1 MTNPYKK
8 IKELEAE
15 IERLTAEQL
24 TAKEL
29 LTRLIDTD
37 LEWYDYTKLS
47 LSDWQTYYEEAQKI
61 LRSKVFTSEV
71 NKIIIQLEEWALKK
85 SPDFQSV
92 RDMRMQASGL
102 LLLKERLE
110 EIEDPN
116 NYQTKNNIND
126 VM

>member
-1 MTNPYKK
+1 MTNPYKR
-8 IKELEAE
+8 IKELESE
-15 IERLTAEQL
+15 IERIKTEQL

-29 LTRLIDTD
+29 LARLIGTD

-47 LSDWQTYYEEAQKI
+47 LSDWQTYYEESQKI
-61 LRSKVFTSEV
+61 LRSKVFISEI
-71 NKIIIQLEEWALKK
+71 NKIIIQLEEWTLKK
-85 SPDFQSV
+85 SPDFQAV
-92 RDMRMQASGL
+92 RDMRMQVSGL